1 MIDFKPVTFKDKA
14 LYESY
19 LTDIDDRGCELTF
32 ANLCFWG
39 QQNIAVVHDHI
50 VLFSHFGDLTIYP
63 YPIGEGDKRPVL
75 DAIIRDAEERGIEC
89 IISSLNEEA
98 KRTLETYYPH
108 MFTYYFDPS
117 SYDYVYSIDDLADLK
132 GRKYQKKRNHHNRF
146 CQTYPD
152 HTVVPITEANIS
164 ELKKMVDRW
173 YEEKAAK
180 GADESYE
187 MEKAAIAKAFDGYSQ
202 LGLEGLV
209 ILNGGKV
216 LALTLGSRMSK
227 DTFDVHFE
235 KARSDADG
243 AYTAINREFARYIRS
258 KYPEIR
264 YLDREEDMGLEGLR
278 KSKQSYHPHHMIAE
292 YWARSGGDEGED
304 N

>member
-39 QQNIAVVHDHI
+39 QQNMAVVHDHI
-50 VLFSHFGDLTIYP
+50 VLFSHFDDLTIYP
-63 YPIGEGDKRPVL
+63 YPIGKGSKKAVL
-75 DAIIRDAEERGIEC
+75 DAIIKDAEERGIEC
-89 IISSLNEEA
+89 IISSLNEKA
-98 KRTLETYYPH
+98 KHTLEMYYPD
-108 MFTYYFDPS
+108 MFRYYFDPA

-146 CQTYPD
+146 CQSYPD

-164 ELKKMVDRW
+164 ELKQMVDEW
-173 YEEKAAK
+173 YEEKAAE

-187 MEKAAIAKAFDGYSQ
+187 MEKAAISKAFKWYTR
-202 LGLEGLV
+202 LGIEGLV
-209 ILNGGKV
+209 ILNEGKV

-235 KARSDADG
+235 KARSDSDG
-243 AYTAINREFARYIRS
+243 AYTAINREFARYIRD

-278 KSKQSYHPHHMIAE
+278 KSKQSYYPHHMIAE